1 MNRASAQAQGGLAC
15 MYVCMYERM
24 HVICYMYACMHVCMH
39 VESLVAAKPFTHFT
53 IKFLY
58 FYIKVKAWA
67 SEAWVAANPFTCYY
81 NEILICL
88 KSG

>member
-1 MNRASAQAQGGLAC
+1 MNRASAQAQGGGACMYACINVCMSYAIRMHVC
-15 MYVCMYERM
+15 MYVCMLNRWLLPS
-24 HVICYMYACMHVCMH
+24 HLQVI
-39 VESLVAAKPFTHFT
+39 T
-53 IKFLY
+53 IKYLY